1 MSGTATT
8 TATATPR
15 PGTPESDRIAPAAS
29 TPRNG
34 PPSNPF
40 ATPYGSMPASTTGS
54 FYDIGSSGIATQR
67 YFRSRRIKKGSV
79 EQPWKEKKDP
89 KAKWTTI
96 IPIIGIFLGLG
107 VTGVL
112 IWDGM
117 RNVVNHQYCPVL
129 DDNFANGLNNQVWT
143 KEVEVGGFG
152 NGQFEMTTNTD
163 ENAFV
168 QDGIL
173 HLKPTLQDQKLI
185 DSNTVINLLDDGT
198 CTGSSW
204 GSCVT
209 STNTTNG
216 TIVNPV
222 KSARIN
228 TKAGANIKFGR
239 VEVVAQ
245 LPEGDWLWPAIWMLP
260 KNSTYGEWP
269 RSGEIDIMES
279 RGNNYTYPTGGNNII
294 SSALHFGPDTAS
306 DAWWTSNVKRKA
318 LHTTYSKKFHT
329 FGMEWS
335 EKYIFTYV
343 DTRLIQVMYNNFNKP
358 FWDKGHF
365 PLSDSNGT
373 RLVDPW
379 SKTDSNATP
388 FDEDFYLI
396 INVAVGGTNGWFKD
410 GKASKP
416 WVDSSETAKRDFWST
431 RDQWYP
437 TWEKK
442 GELLVKS
449 VKMWQQKG
457 YNGC

>member
-1 MSGTATT
+1 MPSFQTC
-8 TATATPR
+8 TATPL
-15 PGTPESDRIAPAAS
+15 TDHS
-29 TPRNG
+29 
-34 PPSNPF
+34 
-40 ATPYGSMPASTTGS
+40 
-54 FYDIGSSGIATQR
+54 
-67 YFRSRRIKKGSV
+67 
-79 EQPWKEKKDP
+79 
-89 KAKWTTI
+89 
-96 IPIIGIFLGLG
+96 
-107 VTGVL
+107 
-112 IWDGM
+112 
-117 RNVVNHQYCPVL
+117 
-129 DDNFANGLNNQVWT
+129 
-143 KEVEVGGFG
+143 

-185 DSNTVINLLDDGT
+185 DENNVINLLDQGT
-198 CTGSSW
+198 CTGSNW
-204 GSCVT
+204 ASCVT
-209 STNTTNG
+209 TTNTTNG

-228 TKAGANIKFGR
+228 TKVGANIKFGR

-260 KNSTYGEWP
+260 KNSTYGDWP

-279 RGNNYTYPTGGNNII
+279 RGNNFTYPTGGNNII
-294 SSALHFGPDTAS
+294 SSALHFGPDTES

-343 DTRLIQVMYNNFNKP
+343 DTRLIQVMYNNFDQP
-358 FWDKGHF
+358 FWNKGHF

-379 SKTDSNATP
+379 SQTDSNATP

-410 GKASKP
+410 GKSGKP
-416 WVDSSETAKRDFWST
+416 WVDASETAKRDFWNA

-437 TWEKK
+437 TWEDK
-442 GELLVKS
+442 GELLIKS